1 MGNYED
7 VMAGWP
13 ALVTQDGGASP
24 GLVALFSGIL
34 ILACLAVM
42 QVWRMHAGTRSAGT
56 EREARDTIAAAVR
69 GLRLRYIAVM
79 GALIIPGIFFI
90 LGSHVTN
97 ARFSNATSFAALVAE
112 AAETTGATTRIA
124 LQMSDPTVENPDWA
138 EKALEVH
145 ARQLELISGKIEAI
159 WAQLDPEMQE
169 RLIVGTPYGP
179 RTPVAMLEEF
189 RDQVGEASE
198 AAPGER
204 AKVGRYLTG
213 VTHLLVE
220 PALDQLSATLRQFNR
235 ELANRVKLTINVIAV
250 VLVAFAAGILLLIF
264 LPMERSIRDA
274 LARLRKALE
283 DAKSADRA
291 KSEFLANMSHEIRT
305 PMNGVLGMSELMAST
320 ELDARQRTYND
331 VILKSGNALL
341 TIIND
346 ILDFSK
352 IDAGHAHLEAAPF
365 NLAETVEDVAT
376 LVSSRASEK
385 DLELIVHVDPSLP
398 GWVVGDMGRIRQI
411 LTNLA
416 GNAVKFTDKGH
427 VLIDVSRDGDQ
438 ILFQVIDTG
447 IGIPEEK
454 LASVFEKFSQVDSS
468 STRRHEG
475 TGLGLA
481 IASRLVDLMG
491 GSVGATSKI
500 GEGSSFHFRLPLAAH
515 QGGDPKPA
523 RVPTDMEG
531 ARILIVD
538 DNGINRNILAEQMRN
553 WKLDCCA
560 VESGAVALAFI
571 EEAERLGAGVDLM
584 VLDYQMPRMNGA
596 QVLREMRAGGLL
608 DRIGVVLLTSVD
620 DTIALQELKSSGA
633 EAILTKPTRSALL
646 RGTIEEVLAGM
657 QERGW
662 RSKDEAGTEP
672 AKLAPVISYTLGPKV
687 KRQREAVV
695 APVPETG
702 GAEILVAEDNE
713 VNQLVFEQILGGMG
727 RKFTLAENGREAVE
741 AWRKHRPALILM
753 DVSMPEMN
761 GHEATR
767 AIRWAEDAEGLPRTP
782 IVGLTAHAL
791 EGDRERCLDAGMDDY
806 MTKPVSPARL
816 EAKISEWLADERR
829 TLGAVGGQV

>member
-1 MGNYED
+1 MGDYES
-7 VMAGWP
+7 AATGWS
-13 ALVTQDGGASP
+13 ALVAQDGGASP
-24 GLVALFSGIL
+24 GLVALFSSIL

-42 QVWRMHAGTRSAGT
+42 QVWRMHVGTRGAGA
-56 EREARDTIAAAVR
+56 ERDAGDMIAAAVR
-69 GLRLRYIAVM
+69 GLRLRYIVVM
-79 GALIIPGIFFI
+79 GALIIPGAFFI

-97 ARFSNATSFAALVAE
+97 ARFSNATSFADLVAE
-112 AAETTGATTRIA
+112 AAETTNVAVRTA
-124 LQMSDPTVENPDWA
+124 LQMADPATVNSGWT
-138 EKALEVH
+138 EKALAVH
-145 ARQLELISGKIEAI
+145 AQQLERISGKMEAV
-159 WAQLDPEMQE
+159 WPRLDADMQE
-169 RLIVGTPYGP
+169 RLTVATPYGP
-179 RTPVAMLEEF
+179 RTPLAMLQEF
-189 RDQVGEASE
+189 HDQVREASQASAE
-198 AAPGER
+198 ER
-204 AKVGRYLTG
+204 AQAGKYLTG
-213 VTHLLVE
+213 VTHLVVE
-220 PALDQLSATLRQFNR
+220 PALDQLSAAVRQYNR
-235 ELANRVKLTINVIAV
+235 ELANRVKLTINIVAV
-250 VLVAFAAGILLLIF
+250 VLLAFAAGILLLIF
-264 LPMERSIRDA
+264 LPMEHSIRDA
-274 LARLRKALE
+274 LARLKKALE

-320 ELDARQRTYND
+320 ELDPRQRTYND

-398 GWVVGDMGRIRQI
+398 EWVVGDMGRIRQI

-416 GNAVKFTDKGH
+416 GNAVKFTERGH

-491 GSVGATSKI
+491 GSVGATSTV
-500 GEGSSFHFRLPLAAH
+500 GEGSNFHFRLPLAAH
-515 QGGDPKPA
+515 QGCDPRPV
-523 RVPTDMEG
+523 RVPADMEG

-538 DNGINRNILAEQMRN
+538 DNGINRKILAEQMRN
-553 WKLDCCA
+553 WNLDCCA

-571 EEAERLGAGVDLM
+571 EEAERRGAGVDLM
-584 VLDYQMPRMNGA
+584 VLDYQMPQMSGA
-596 QVLREMRAGGLL
+596 QVLREMRARGLL
-608 DRIGVVLLTSVD
+608 ERIGVVLLTSVD
-620 DTIALQELKSSGA
+620 DTIALRELKSSGA

-646 RGTIEEVLAGM
+646 RETIEEVLAGM
-657 QERGW
+657 QEPGRQP
-662 RSKDEAGTEP
+662 KDRPHPGPERP
-672 AKLAPVISYTLGPKV
+672 APVILHGPKLV
-687 KRQREAVV
+687 EMQEREPAV
-695 APVPETG
+695 AARPETG
-702 GAEILVAEDNE
+702 GVEILVAEDNE

-727 RKFTLAENGREAVE
+727 RQFAVAENGREAVD
-741 AWRKHRPALILM
+741 AWRRHRPALILM

-767 AIRWAEDAEGLPRTP
+767 AIRRAEEAEGVPRTP
-782 IVGLTAHAL
+782 IIGLTAHAL
-791 EGDRERCLDAGMDDY
+791 EGDRERCLEAGMDDY

-816 EAKISEWLADERR
+816 EAKIREWLADERR
-829 TLGAVGGQV
+829 ASAGE